1 VLVVSL
7 NADRSESAWHFSS
20 NTQKLMFQSLK
31 NHIKKFVEISEE
43 DYREIIPYFT
53 VIEAAKK
60 QNLLVEGKISKC
72 NYFVNKG
79 CLRLF
84 FINEKGIEQTI
95 QFALE
100 NWWLSDYASFSSQKP
115 SEFYIQTVEKSEILA
130 LDFMLQEEMLA
141 RFPQME
147 RYFRCVHQ
155 RAHAA
160 SQFRIKTLYT
170 MSREELYHMFNEKYP
185 EFVQRIPQY
194 LLASFLGFT
203 PEYLSEIRAKRI
215 S

>member
-1 VLVVSL
+1 MT
-7 NADRSESAWHFSS
+7 E
-20 NTQKLMFQSLK
+20 SLK
-31 NHIKKFVEISEE
+31 EHIQKFAN
-43 DYREIIPYFT
+43 IPDDDMTAILACFKSID
-53 VIEAAKK
+53 VAKK
-60 QNLLVEGKISKC
+60 NNLLVEGKICKS
-72 NYFVNKG
+72 NYFVSKG

-84 FINEKGIEQTI
+84 FINEKGMEQTI

-100 NWWLSDYASFSSQKP
+100 NWWLADYISFSSQIP
-115 SEFYIQTVEKSEILA
+115 SNFYIQAVERSEVLV
-130 LDFMLQEEMLA
+130 LDFDVQEELLS

-147 RYFRCVHQ
+147 RYFRLVHQ

-160 SQFRIKTLYT
+160 SQFRIKTLYNH
-170 MSREELYHMFNEKYP
+170 SREDLYHLFNKRYP

-203 PEYLSEIRAKRI
+203 PEYLSEIRNKKF

>member
-1 VLVVSL
+1 MK
-7 NADRSESAWHFSS
+7 SAL
-20 NTQKLMFQSLK
+20 QK
-31 NHIKKFVEISEE
+31 HIEKFISVNEDDIAEILS
-43 DYREIIPYFT
+43 FFKT
-53 VIEAAKK
+53 VKVAKK
-60 QNLLVEGKISKC
+60 QNLLIEGKICTS
-72 NYFVNKG
+72 NYFVDKG

-84 FINEKGIEQTI
+84 FVTEKGVEQTI

-100 NWWLSDYASFSSQKP
+100 NWWMADYNSFSTQTPSQY
-115 SEFYIQTVEKSEILA
+115 YIQAVEKSEILE
-130 LDFMLQEEMLA
+130 LEFSSQEKMLS

-147 RYFRCVHQ
+147 RYFRLMHQ

-160 SQFRIKTLYT
+160 AQFRIKNLYVL
-170 MSREELYHMFNEKYP
+170 SREESYHLFINKYP

-203 PEYLSEIRAKRI
+203 PEYLSEIRNKKRKI

>member
-1 VLVVSL
+1 MIE
-7 NADRSESAWHFSS
+7 N
-20 NTQKLMFQSLK
+20 LK
-31 NHIKKFVEISEE
+31 NHIARFVEIDEQ
-43 DYREIIPYFT
+43 DYAKILAYFR
-53 VIEAAKK
+53 VVEAKKK
-60 QNLLVEGKISKC
+60 QNLLTEGKICKS
-72 NYFVNKG
+72 NYFVSKG

-100 NWWLSDYASFSSQKP
+100 NWWIADYTSFSSQKP
-115 SEFYIQTVEKSEILA
+115 SGFYIQAVEKSEVLA
-130 LDFMLQEEMLA
+130 LDFASQEEMLH

-147 RYFRCVHQ
+147 RYFRLVHQ

-160 SQFRIKTLYT
+160 AQFRIKFLY
-170 MSREELYHMFNEKYP
+170 SLSKEEFYNHFNKLYP

-203 PEYLSEIRAKRI
+203 PEYLSEIRGRKI